1 MPSFMGYR
9 RPDGR
14 YGARNLVAII
24 PSVTCANDV
33 AQAISRQVAG
43 TVAYLHHQGCC
54 QLPPDLERVTDTLI
68 S

>member
-14 YGARNLVAII
+14 YGARNLVGII

-43 TVAYLHHQGCC
+43 TVATTKAAANCR
-54 QLPPDLERVTDTLI
+54 PTL
-68 S
+68 SA